1 MVECEFP
8 ECTSFGTVIRFA
20 LELERV
26 AAATN
31 EELASE
37 PGLAAQSAT
46 FKAIAE
52 GHKKRL
58 RLLEDT
64 RREKLNEMV
73 LEPIS
78 DIKREDYLVDC
89 AVPKGADVKRSAAFA
104 AGIEET
110 SARFYTD
117 SAKIA
122 KNLLHEA
129 ARIMERLAKENMANK
144 AKLDSL

>member
-8 ECTSFGTVIRFA
+8 ECTTFGTVIRFA
-20 LELERV
+20 IELERV
-26 AAATN
+26 AAVAN

-37 PGLAAQSAT
+37 PGIAAHAT
-46 FKAIAE
+46 MFKAIAE
-52 GHKKRL
+52 NHRKRM
-58 RLLEDT
+58 RLLEDA

-78 DIKREDYLVDC
+78 DIKREDYLLDC
-89 AVPKGADVKRSAAFA
+89 DVPKGVDAKRAAVYSAKV
-104 AGIEET
+104 EET

-117 SAKIA
+117 SSKIA
-122 KNLLHEA
+122 RNLLHEA

-144 AKLDSL
+144 AKFDSL

>member
-26 AAATN
+26 AAIAN

-52 GHKKRL
+52 NHRKRL

-78 DIKREDYLVDC
+78 DIKRESYPVDC
-89 AVPKGADVKRSAAFA
+89 DVPKGADARRAAAFSA
-104 AGIEET
+104 KIEET
-110 SARFYTD
+110 SARFYLD
-117 SAKIA
+117 SAKTA
-122 KNLLHEA
+122 KNLLHDA

-144 AKLDSL
+144 AKFDSL

>member
-8 ECTSFGTVIRFA
+8 ECTTFGTVIRFA
-20 LELERV
+20 IELERV
-26 AAATN
+26 AAVAN

-37 PGLAAQSAT
+37 PGLTAHAAT
-46 FKAIAE
+46 FKAISE
-52 GHKKRL
+52 SHKKRL
-58 RLLEDT
+58 KLLEDA

-78 DIKREDYLVDC
+78 DIKREDYPVDC
-89 AVPKGADVKRSAAFA
+89 AVPKGVDVRHAAAYSAKV
-104 AGIEET
+104 EET

-144 AKLDSL
+144 AKFDSL